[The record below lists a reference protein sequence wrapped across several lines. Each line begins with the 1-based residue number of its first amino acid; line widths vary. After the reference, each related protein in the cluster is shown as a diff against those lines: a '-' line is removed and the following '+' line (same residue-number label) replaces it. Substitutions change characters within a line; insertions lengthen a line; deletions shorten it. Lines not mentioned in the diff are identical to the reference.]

1 MKRVFR
7 DSAHLIRPALV
18 LLAALGLFVAI
29 RAAVIP
35 KGFGA
40 YGHYRAGALEESRAK
55 PISYAGQEA
64 CAACHDDQTK
74 ARATGRHAKVSC
86 EGCHGPLAKHADDPF
101 ALKHARPDSVQLC
114 RKCHEKDAAKP
125 EKFPQVVTAE
135 HSGGAACNT
144 CHQPH
149 NPRL

>member
-1 MKRVFR
+1 VKRVIR

-55 PISYAGQEA
+55 TISYAGQEA
-64 CAACHDDQTK
+64 CGACHDDQAK
-74 ARATGRHAKVSC
+74 ARAAGRHAKVAC
-86 EGCHGPLAKHADDPF
+86 EGCHGPLAKHADDAIAHKP
-101 ALKHARPDSVQLC
+101 AKPDTVQLC